1 MPSVTRK
8 PQANREQERQQRR
21 EQLERRLLD
30 ATERLMR
37 DGTSFTELSVDR
49 LATEAG
55 ISRAS
60 FYIYFED
67 KGHLLRRLADQL
79 FSELATSAE
88 RWWRVA
94 WQHNPDDLRAALAGV
109 VEIYRRHQAVLVAL
123 NEMAAYDPATA
134 QTYRDLLTA
143 ITRRLIR
150 VIEGGQADGSIRRE
164 LPAATTASALTWMVE
179 RVCQQ
184 NLPAEPPGYDPELV
198 ATLAQIVWGTLY
210 LKTAPAL

>member
-1 MPSVTRK
+1 MLTSPAAWPSK
-8 PQANREQERQQRR
+8 PSHAPRS
-21 EQLERRLLD
+21 RRLARSWWLVEPGLT
-30 ATERLMR
+30 ARKR
-37 DGTSFTELSVDR
+37 VARF
-49 LATEAG
+49 
-55 ISRAS
+55 
-60 FYIYFED
+60 
-67 KGHLLRRLADQL
+67 LADQL

-143 ITRRLIR
+143 ITQPLTR
-150 VIEGGQADGSIRRE
+150 VIEDGQTDGSVRSE